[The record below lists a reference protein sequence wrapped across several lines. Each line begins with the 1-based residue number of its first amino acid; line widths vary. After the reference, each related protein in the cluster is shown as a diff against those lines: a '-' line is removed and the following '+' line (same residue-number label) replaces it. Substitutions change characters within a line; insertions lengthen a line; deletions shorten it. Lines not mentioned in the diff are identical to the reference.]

1 MRSEGAAVDPAPDV
15 EMNVEMPPQ
24 LRAAAEHYFGE
35 RLPLAVRYAELLAS
49 DGLVRGLIGPREVPR
64 IWDRHLLNS
73 AALIERMPDAGVV
86 VDVGSG
92 AGLPGVVLAVAR
104 PELDV
109 FLVEP
114 QLRRTRFL
122 EEVVQALGLVRV
134 KVVRARAEEAVRR
147 VPPADVVVAR
157 AVAPL
162 GRLAGWCLPL
172 VAAGGRVLAVKGAA
186 AVDEVARDRAM
197 VRRAGGSMPA
207 VVTCGAGWIDPPAT
221 VVEVTRERHVASPPS
236 GVPGDAAAR
245 GRAARRGGPRR

>member
-1 MRSEGAAVDPAPDV
+1 MMKSEGAAVDPAPDV
-15 EMNVEMPPQ
+15 ELPPP
-24 LRAAAEHYFGE
+24 LRPAAEHYFGE
-35 RLPLAVRYAELLAS
+35 RLSLAVRYAELLAS

-73 AALIERMPDAGVV
+73 AALVERIPDVGVV

-104 PELDV
+104 PDLDV

-134 KVVRARAEEAVRR
+134 TVVRARAEEAVRR

-157 AVAPL
+157 ALAPL

-172 VAAGGRVLAVKGAA
+172 AVAGGRVLAVKGATA
-186 AVDEVARDRAM
+186 AEEVARDRAM
-197 VRRAGGSMPA
+197 VRRAGGSTPA
-207 VVTCGAGWIDPPAT
+207 VVTCGAGWIEPPTT
-221 VVEVTRERHVASPPS
+221 VVEVTRERHSPSPS
-236 GVPGDAAAR
+236 GAGPGGAPAR
-245 GRAARRGGPRR
+245 GRASRRGAVPRR

>member
-1 MRSEGAAVDPAPDV
+1 MRPEGAAVDPVSDA
-15 EMNVEMPPQ
+15 EMPPR
-24 LRAAAEHYFGE
+24 LRPAAEHYFGE

-73 AALIERMPDAGVV
+73 AALVERIPDVGVV

-104 PELDV
+104 PDLDV

-122 EEVVQALGLVRV
+122 EEIVQALGLVRV

-172 VAAGGRVLAVKGAA
+172 ALAGGRMLAVKGATA
-186 AVDEVARDRAM
+186 AEEVARDRAV
-197 VRRAGGSMPA
+197 VRRVGGSTPV
-207 VVTCGAGWIDPPAT
+207 VVTCGAEWIEPPAT
-221 VVEVTRERHVASPPS
+221 VVEVTRERRSASPPA
-236 GVPGDAAAR
+236 GAAPGGAAVR
-245 GRAARRGGPRR
+245 GRASRRGEPRR

>member
-1 MRSEGAAVDPAPDV
+1 MRSEGSAVDPAPDV
-15 EMNVEMPPQ
+15 EMSPQ
-24 LRAAAEHYFGE
+24 LRPAAEHYFGE

-64 IWDRHLLNS
+64 IWDRHMLNS
-73 AALIERMPDAGVV
+73 AALIERLPDVGVV

-104 PELDV
+104 PDLDV

-122 EEVVQALGLVRV
+122 EEVVQVLGLVRV

-172 VAAGGRVLAVKGAA
+172 VAPGGRVLAVKGATA
-186 AVDEVARDRAM
+186 AEEVARDRAL
-197 VRRAGGSMPA
+197 VRRAGGSTPV
-207 VVTCGAGWIDPPAT
+207 VVTCGAGWIEPPAT
-221 VVEVTRERHVASPPS
+221 VVEVTRERSPSPPS
-236 GVPGDAAAR
+236 GAVPGSMVAK
-245 GRAARRGGPRR
+245 GRASRRGDRRR

>member
-1 MRSEGAAVDPAPDV
+1 
-15 EMNVEMPPQ
+15 MPPR
-24 LRAAAEHYFGE
+24 LRPAAEHYFGE

-73 AALIERMPDAGVV
+73 AALVERIPDVGVV

-104 PELDV
+104 PDLEV

-122 EEVVQALGLVRV
+122 EEIVQALGLVRV

-172 VAAGGRVLAVKGAA
+172 ALAGGRMLAVKGATA
-186 AVDEVARDRAM
+186 AEEVARDRAA
-197 VRRAGGSMPA
+197 VRRAGGSTPV
-207 VVTCGAGWIDPPAT
+207 VVTCGAEWIEPPAT
-221 VVEVTRERHVASPPS
+221 VVEVTRERRSDSPPA
-236 GVPGDAAAR
+236 GAAPGGAAVR
-245 GRAARRGGPRR
+245 GRASRRGEPRR